1 MEQEILSP
9 TQILEQNPQAL
20 YNAIPHFATVADL
33 RATSLRGGWIYLESI
48 TTGNGFYFGTADVNN
63 GDDGTTYIQSSFT
76 YDGISHLVSWQHNL
90 YLTVDSLTITNSVTS
105 GTATINTADIATAN
119 VTTQNES
126 SGTAT
131 IDTADITTAT
141 ISGDATVAGTLG
153 VTGNTTLS
161 TMTASGLI
169 TADTIT
175 ASGLITANAGV
186 TVSSADPLTVDGNA
200 TVAGTLGVTGA
211 TTVAAVTASGLI
223 TANAG
228 VTTTVVNNSAAQTTV
243 TGTTAGSFIAS
254 MPEQGATYKKVII
267 YLDGYENDTTTAQT
281 YTYPTAFAT
290 YALITTNSATV
301 PVTTTSLTA
310 FSTAPDTTT
319 AYTGLIIIEG
329 Y

>member
-186 TVSSADPLTVDGNA
+186 T
-200 TVAGTLGVTGA
+200 
-211 TTVAAVTASGLI
+211 
-223 TANAG
+223 
-228 VTTTVVNNSAAQTTV
+228 TTVVNNSAAQTTV